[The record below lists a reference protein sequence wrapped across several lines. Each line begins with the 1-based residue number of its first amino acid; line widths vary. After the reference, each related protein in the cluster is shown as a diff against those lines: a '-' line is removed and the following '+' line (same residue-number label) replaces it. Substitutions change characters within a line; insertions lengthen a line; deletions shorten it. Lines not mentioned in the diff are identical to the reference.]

1 MSQGT
6 RNKVLKGGIYI
17 SIRRSIG
24 MVLSLVGALYLTR
37 VIGPNQ
43 HGLYNSASSLLHY
56 IQMLSTWGVAV
67 QLIRSKEEPTKEMYD
82 VAFTMLLLL
91 GLAATVVGFIV
102 TIGVHFW
109 LQQSEDAH
117 IFRSFIWISFA
128 LFLGVVLDLIYRVP
142 KAKLQRQLDYKKTTT
157 IEIWTLILFYVVG
170 ITLAQM
176 HYGAWAMVAAWWVQT
191 SMTCIL
197 YFKWTGYRPRLRWNR
212 TIIKPMASYGITYS
226 TSMWVYELK
235 QLIKPLI
242 VARFAGSAAV
252 GYIAQASRIV
262 ELMAFAKEAGARM
275 AVPAMARVQDNP
287 QKVRDAVGE
296 GMRLHVLGVGVFL
309 VAFAFVGPWLVPLV
323 LGPRW
328 MPMLDIYPFIALS
341 VLAYAVSNLHRSVLQ
356 VYRMNNQ
363 VALVHA
369 VYVTLM
375 IGLSLILVPKYGLIG
390 YGIVEVCAIPAY
402 ALFHLYTRRLIGSP
416 DYSLAMLW
424 SIAIGAALFAPNYGW
439 WLASGLLAVMCLPAT
454 WREVRRLWQDFRKIG
469 KQGERR
475 KLKERQAEAEEA
487 DGEGVL

>member
-6 RNKVLKGGIYI
+6 RDKVLRGGVYI

-67 QLIRSKEEPTKEMYD
+67 QLIRSKDEPTKEMYD
-82 VAFTMLLLL
+82 VAFTMLLML
-91 GLAATVVGFIV
+91 GLAATLIGAVASF
-102 TIGVHFW
+102 GVHLW
-109 LQQSEDAH
+109 LQHSKDAL
-117 IFRSFIWISFA
+117 IFRSYIWVSLA
-128 LFLGVVLDLIYRVP
+128 LFCGIVLDLIYRVP
-142 KAKLQRQLDYKKTTT
+142 KAMLQRKLDYKKTTT
-157 IEIWTLILFYVVG
+157 IEIWSLILFYMVG
-170 ITLAQM
+170 ITLAQF
-176 HYGAWAMVAAWWVQT
+176 HYGAWAMVAGWWAQT
-191 SMTCIL
+191 AMTCVL
-197 YFKWTGYRPRLRWNR
+197 FFKWTGYRPQLRWNR
-212 TIIKPMASYGITYS
+212 VIAKPMASYGITYS

-262 ELMAFAKEAGARM
+262 ELLAFAKEAGARL
-275 AVPAMARVQDNP
+275 AVPAMARVQDDP
-287 QKVRDAVGE
+287 KKVRDAVGE

-309 VAFAFVGPWLVPLV
+309 VAFAFVGPWLVPLA

-328 MPMLDIYPFIALS
+328 VPMLDIYPFIALS

-363 VALVHA
+363 VAFVHA
-369 VYVTLM
+369 VYVSLM

-390 YGIVEVCAIPAY
+390 YGIVEISAIPAY
-402 ALFHLYTRRLIGSP
+402 ALFHLFTRRLIGSP
-416 DYSLAMLW
+416 QYSLAMLW
-424 SIAIGAALFAPNYGW
+424 YFALSAALFAPTYGW
-439 WLASGLLAVMCLPAT
+439 WLASGLLAILCLPAT
-454 WREVRRLWQDFRKIG
+454 WSEVRRLWKDFSRLG
-469 KQGERR
+469 KRGERR
-475 KLKERQAEAEEA
+475 KLRDKQEKAEEA
-487 DGEGVL
+487 STEEV

>member
-6 RNKVLKGGIYI
+6 RDKVLKGGVYI

-37 VIGPNQ
+37 VIGPQQ

-56 IQMLSTWGVAV
+56 IQMFSTWGVAV

-82 VAFTMLLLL
+82 VAFTMLLML
-91 GLAATVVGFIV
+91 GLAATLVGFLASL
-102 TIGVHFW
+102 GVHLW
-109 LQQSEDAH
+109 LQQSEDAL
-117 IFRSFIWISFA
+117 IFRSFIWIACA

-142 KAKLQRQLDYKKTTT
+142 KAMLQRKLDYKKTTT
-157 IEIWTLILFYVVG
+157 IEIWTLILFYTVG
-170 ITLAQM
+170 ILLAQLQ
-176 HYGAWAMVAAWWVQT
+176 YGAWAMVGGWWAQT
-191 SMTCIL
+191 SVTCIL

-212 TIIKPMASYGITYS
+212 NIAKPMAGYGITYS
-226 TSMWVYELK
+226 TSMWIYELK

-262 ELMAFAKEAGARM
+262 ELLAFAKEAGARM
-275 AVPAMARVQDNP
+275 AVPAMARVQDDP
-287 QKVRDAVGE
+287 KKVRDAVGE
-296 GMRLHVLGVGVFL
+296 GMRLHVLGVGFFL

-328 MPMLDIYPFIALS
+328 VPMLDIYPFIALS

-356 VYRMNNQ
+356 VYRKNNQ
-363 VALVHA
+363 VALVHV

-375 IGLSLILVPKYGLIG
+375 IGLSLVLVPKYGLIG
-390 YGIVEVCAIPAY
+390 YGIVEICAIPAY

-416 DYSLAMLW
+416 DYSLAVLW
-424 SIAIGAALFAPNYGW
+424 SIAVGFALFAPKYGW
-439 WLASGLLAVMCLPAT
+439 WLASGLFAVLCLPAT
-454 WREVRRLWQDFRKIG
+454 WREVRRLWQDFRKLG
-469 KQGERR
+469 KKGERR
-475 KLKERQAEAEEA
+475 NLKERQADKERTADEE
-487 DGEGVL
+487 E